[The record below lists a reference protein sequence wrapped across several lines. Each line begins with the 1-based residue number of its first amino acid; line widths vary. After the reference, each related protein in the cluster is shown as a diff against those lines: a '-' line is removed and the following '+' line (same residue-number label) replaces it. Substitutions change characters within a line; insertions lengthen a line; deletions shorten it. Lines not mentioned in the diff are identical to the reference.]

1 MQQGLCESFVWEEFT
16 SHGLHS
22 VKEKTPLSLMGVA
35 PLKSELLFTWRKIC
49 RLKSNLDVFVCVRLV
64 Q

>member
-22 VKEKTPLSLMGVA
+22 VKREDPSFLDGSRPT
-35 PLKSELLFTWRKIC
+35 KI
-49 RLKSNLDVFVCVRLV
+49 RAAIHMEEDLQITV
-64 Q
+64 